1 MSSGCCRAAH
11 GADALISA
19 ARCLYPAGP
28 ANCTHEATSQA
39 TTKALWLDC
48 GSLRGLFLVSHDKDG
63 NMVCTEGDVYR
74 VWAVESR
81 TRYSTY
87 TIGIGGMVWPSLY
100 FANLTGGM
108 LMGSRRKY
116 RVSASLLETQNRSL
130 QLAEHHPGL
139 HFSASTASPTRD
151 WFRYRLCV
159 GRGVSLSSKS
169 HDGSMTVETH
179 NEPQSTG
186 AVKAHE
192 PRCRALPPSSSSVI
206 VALDDSNRSHHPFAC
221 GHLCMGNA
229 SARVLRPFRGPK
241 DADRAHLGFR
251 HVLKPEGC
259 RYHWFDENELG
270 RCLAGREVLN
280 IGGSV
285 ANSLQRGFE
294 RISSV
299 AANKMN
305 WWWNY
310 GRTGI
315 NNNHDEA
322 TGKSRFNGST
332 VTTQFIHHPFRY
344 GLANVIRPNPKLVVG
359 PKSKAAYETLMCKH
373 DLVIFESGV
382 HGRPSSLFSTPHRW
396 TGVPSALLAPARACS
411 RLLSRF
417 PRLLSRFPRS
427 PLATTA
433 VSSPQISPPSIAESI
448 ARCSTCARLL
458 SLPALTRSL
467 CRSCTMRAGAS
478 TCLLPTAR
486 TSRS

>member
-19 ARCLYPAGP
+19 ARCLHPAGP

-48 GSLRGLFLVSHDKDG
+48 GSLRGLFLISHDKDG

-87 TIGIGGMVWPSLY
+87 TIAIGGLVWPSLY

-130 QLAEHHPGL
+130 ELAEHHLGL

-159 GRGVSLSSKS
+159 GHGVSLSSKS

-221 GHLCMGNA
+221 GHLCTGNA

-241 DADRAHLGFR
+241 DTDRAHLGFR
-251 HVLKPEGC
+251 HILKPEGC
-259 RYHWFDENELG
+259 HYHWFDENELG

-322 TGKSRFNGST
+322 TGKSRFNGSI

-382 HGRPSSLFSTPHRW
+382 HGRSFEPLFHTTSPDRRALC
-396 TGVPSALLAPARACS
+396 PARARSRLLAPARACS
-411 RLLSRF
+411 RLLAPALPF
-417 PRLLSRFPRS
+417 
-427 PLATTA
+427 
-433 VSSPQISPPSIAESI
+433 
-448 ARCSTCARLL
+448 
-458 SLPALTRSL
+458 PALTTHSPPPSLLRRSRL
-467 CRSCTMRAGAS
+467 H
-478 TCLLPTAR
+478 
-486 TSRS
+486 